1 MKFIKGYTYTFRASG
16 SEHYTDPEAL
26 ASMRLLR
33 DRTGADTV
41 ILVLNALQDTA
52 QSETI
57 DYTGPHM
64 PSDEELREMI
74 AYCRELG
81 LRVILKPFINCR
93 NGTWRAHINF
103 FDVDIPHEPQWGNW
117 FRSYTEYQLHYAAI
131 AEETKCGMIIIGCEM
146 VQAQRKAEQW
156 RNLVSEIRRV
166 YSGLLTYNTD
176 KYMEEYVTWWDC
188 LDVISSSG
196 YYPITDW
203 EKELDRIEAVV
214 LRERKPFFFAE
225 AGCPSRDTS
234 PMLPNAWDLP
244 GNCDI
249 EAQAE
254 YYRALFEHCGR
265 RPWIEGFG
273 FWDWA
278 SHLYPESAAASDTGY
293 AVLGKPAEKV
303 IREFYTDKMREASDV
318 SD

>member
-117 FRSYTEYQLHYAAI
+117 FQSYTEYQLHYAAI

-234 PMLPNAWDLP
+234 PMLPNAWALP

-293 AVLGKPAEKV
+293 AVFGKPAEKV
-303 IREFYTDKMREASDV
+303 IREFYTDKTREASDV